1 MNCLAYREKETM
13 RNKVFIC
20 VVLLILFHLFL
31 LVHLQFTVWPEMLL
45 MPYLMHRGFEL
56 YRDMIV
62 PWTPGLMWAL
72 DGWFSLVG
80 LSPARLKLLTW
91 ILIVLI
97 DVLIFRIA
105 LKRYGVRSGLLA
117 LTLFLFL
124 HPLYDGNGLWF
135 DLAVVP
141 LLLLAFYKQNPLL
154 LGPAFLIKQSVV
166 WLIPLGVFE
175 KDRILLKL
183 RDLIL
188 GLLSA
193 FGLSSLW
200 FWSRGTL
207 FDYWYWAYDF
217 TFRIFPTMP
226 GHADLA
232 TWRHWAFALF
242 PFLLLFSL
250 KTLKLRRL
258 TWILDSRDPLAWSL
272 WLIPFALPRF
282 GLFHF
287 QPALAFLVLS
297 LGQHVTNFKKQERR
311 RKYALLHTTCYIL
324 LLIYSLFSISRLT
337 FRSWHHPDRF
347 LEPAVYQFAVRVVLE
362 TNEDEPVLLVNG
374 PELAYVL
381 SNRVPPKPWFTQF
394 PWFLELRGFQD
405 RVVESFK
412 QQRLTQVI
420 LTPYL
425 NEGEF
430 APGSYQPKKLL
441 EYVSRLSND
450 SND

>member
-1 MNCLAYREKETM
+1 M

-20 VVLLILFHLFL
+20 AVLLILFHLFL
-31 LVHLQFTVWPEMLL
+31 LIHLQFTVWPEMLL
-45 MPYLMHRGFEL
+45 IPYLMRRGFEL

-62 PWTPGLMWAL
+62 PWTPGLMWIL
-72 DGWFSLVG
+72 DGWFSLMG
-80 LSPARLKLLTW
+80 LSPERLKLFTW
-91 ILIVLI
+91 ILIVLT
-97 DVLIFRIA
+97 DLLIYKIA
-105 LKRYGVRSGLLA
+105 LKRYGLRSSFFALIAYILLQ
-117 LTLFLFL
+117 
-124 HPLYDGNGLWF
+124 PIYDGNGLWF

-141 LLLLAFYKQNPLL
+141 LLLLAFYKQNPVF

-166 WLIPLGVFE
+166 WIFPLVASR
-175 KDRILLKL
+175 KDQILLKVKN
-183 RDLIL
+183 LIL
-188 GLLSA
+188 GLVAVVVLS
-193 FGLSSLW
+193 LLW

-207 FDYWYWAYDF
+207 QDYWWWAYDF
-217 TFRIFPTMP
+217 TFGVFPTMP

-242 PFLLLFSL
+242 PIAILFSL
-250 KTLKLRRL
+250 KTLKLQKL
-258 TWILDSRDPLAWSL
+258 NWILDPRDPAAWSL
-272 WLIPFALPRF
+272 FLLPFALPRF

-297 LGQHVTNFKKQERR
+297 LGQHVTNFMKQERR

-324 LLIYSLFSISRLT
+324 LLTYSLFSISHLIS
-337 FRSWHHPDRF
+337 RSWHRPDRF
-347 LEPAVYQFAVRVVLE
+347 LEPDVYQFAARVALE
-362 TNEDEPVLLVNG
+362 TNPDEPVLLVNG

-381 SNRVPPKPWFTQF
+381 ANRLPPKPWFTQF
-394 PWFLELRGFQD
+394 PWFLELPGFQE
-405 RVVESFK
+405 RIIESFK
-412 QQRLTQVI
+412 QQELRQVI
-420 LTPYL
+420 FTPYL